1 MAHRSMAPSLRRT
14 SQSAAASRAPSVPSA
29 SSCRTVL
36 RSRVTF
42 FIGRC
47 RSTRTLSL
55 KDRRDGLRIQPRYR
69 LVLMPRSRRQ
79 KTFRARHRRP
89 TSTPICSGWNRHPL
103 TGPNQ
108 RSGRGNKAC
117 VLGAATHLRR
127 RGAPSRKR
135 FRPRLMFFHRRHSKS
150 HFPKPCSHSAAG
162 TDLSQGFAS
171 VFVTAQ
177 DGLTLHVRRYG
188 SGHACAHSIVCLPG
202 LARTAADFHPLATA
216 LAADPANPR
225 LVLALDYRG
234 HGQSQYDRNPKNYAI
249 RVALADLSA
258 VLAAFEITSAIF
270 VGTSFGG
277 VLAMM
282 LAVLPPAAI
291 AGVILNDIGPVMEPR
306 GLMRIKSYVGKLP
319 IARNFEEGA
328 EILRW
333 LFEAQ
338 FTKLAPKDWIAF
350 AKRTWRAD
358 HGRLVPSH
366 DPKLAR
372 ALRGLSL
379 ERLPT
384 LWDQFDALA
393 RIPLMVIRG
402 ANSDMLARPTLNEM
416 LARRDQ
422 LEVVVVPDQG
432 HAPLLAEPNVIR
444 RLVTFV
450 ASCDAPARD

>member
-1 MAHRSMAPSLRRT
+1 
-14 SQSAAASRAPSVPSA
+14 
-29 SSCRTVL
+29 
-36 RSRVTF
+36 
-42 FIGRC
+42 
-47 RSTRTLSL
+47 
-55 KDRRDGLRIQPRYR
+55 
-69 LVLMPRSRRQ
+69 
-79 KTFRARHRRP
+79 
-89 TSTPICSGWNRHPL
+89 
-103 TGPNQ
+103 
-108 RSGRGNKAC
+108 
-117 VLGAATHLRR
+117 
-127 RGAPSRKR
+127 
-135 FRPRLMFFHRRHSKS
+135 MFFHRRQRES
-150 HFPKPCSHSAAG
+150 HFPEPCSHSAAG

-188 SGHACAHSIVCLPG
+188 SRHASAHSVVCLPG

-258 VLAAFEITSAIF
+258 VLTAFEITSSIF

-282 LAVLPPAAI
+282 LAVLPPAAV
-291 AGVILNDIGPVMEPR
+291 AGVILNDIGPVLEPQ

-333 LFEAQ
+333 LFEAR
-338 FTKLAPKDWIAF
+338 FTKLAPQDWVAF
-350 AKRTWRAD
+350 AQRTWRED
-358 HGRLVPSH
+358 HGTLVPSH

-372 ALRGLSL
+372 ALRGFSL
-379 ERLPT
+379 ERLTT

-416 LARRDQ
+416 LARRGQ

-432 HAPLLAEPNVIR
+432 HAPLLAEPRVIR
-444 RLVTFV
+444 RVAAFV

>member
-1 MAHRSMAPSLRRT
+1 
-14 SQSAAASRAPSVPSA
+14 
-29 SSCRTVL
+29 
-36 RSRVTF
+36 
-42 FIGRC
+42 
-47 RSTRTLSL
+47 
-55 KDRRDGLRIQPRYR
+55 
-69 LVLMPRSRRQ
+69 
-79 KTFRARHRRP
+79 
-89 TSTPICSGWNRHPL
+89 
-103 TGPNQ
+103 
-108 RSGRGNKAC
+108 
-117 VLGAATHLRR
+117 
-127 RGAPSRKR
+127 
-135 FRPRLMFFHRRHSKS
+135 MFFHRRHRES
-150 HFPKPCSHSAAG
+150 HFPEPYSHSGAG

-171 VFVTAQ
+171 VFVRAQ
-177 DGLTLHVRRYG
+177 DGLTLHARCYG
-188 SGHACAHSIVCLPG
+188 SRHTSAHSVVCLPG

-234 HGQSQYDRNPKNYAI
+234 HGRSQYDRNPKNYAI

-258 VLAAFEITSAIF
+258 VLAAFKITSAIF

-282 LAVLPPAAI
+282 SAVLPAAV

-306 GLMRIKSYVGKLP
+306 GLMRIKSYVGNLP

-333 LFEAQ
+333 LFKAQ
-338 FTKLAPKDWIAF
+338 FTKLAPQDWVAF
-350 AKRTWRAD
+350 AERTWREG
-358 HGRLVPSH
+358 HGTLVPSH

-372 ALRGLSL
+372 ALREFSL

-402 ANSDMLARPTLNEM
+402 ANSDMLARPTLNAM

-422 LEVVVVPDQG
+422 LEVVVMPDQG
-432 HAPLLAEPNVIR
+432 HAPLLAEPEVIR
-444 RLVTFV
+444 RIAAFV
-450 ASCDAPARD
+450 ASCDVPVRD

>member
-1 MAHRSMAPSLRRT
+1 
-14 SQSAAASRAPSVPSA
+14 
-29 SSCRTVL
+29 
-36 RSRVTF
+36 
-42 FIGRC
+42 
-47 RSTRTLSL
+47 
-55 KDRRDGLRIQPRYR
+55 
-69 LVLMPRSRRQ
+69 
-79 KTFRARHRRP
+79 
-89 TSTPICSGWNRHPL
+89 
-103 TGPNQ
+103 
-108 RSGRGNKAC
+108 
-117 VLGAATHLRR
+117 
-127 RGAPSRKR
+127 
-135 FRPRLMFFHRRHSKS
+135 
-150 HFPKPCSHSAAG
+150 
-162 TDLSQGFAS
+162 
-171 VFVTAQ
+171 
-177 DGLTLHVRRYG
+177 
-188 SGHACAHSIVCLPG
+188 
-202 LARTAADFHPLATA
+202 
-216 LAADPANPR
+216 
-225 LVLALDYRG
+225 VLALDYRG
-234 HGQSQYDRNPKNYAI
+234 HGQSQYDRNPKNYAM

-282 LAVLPPAAI
+282 LAVLPPAAV

-306 GLMRIKSYVGKLP
+306 GLIRIKSYVGKLP

-338 FTKLAPKDWIAF
+338 FTKLAPQDWVAF
-350 AKRTWRAD
+350 AQRTWREG
-358 HGRLVPSH
+358 HGTLVPSH

-372 ALRGLSL
+372 VLRGYSL

-416 LARRDQ
+416 LARREQ

-432 HAPLLAEPNVIR
+432 HAPLLAEPLVIR
-444 RLVTFV
+444 RVAAFV

>member
-1 MAHRSMAPSLRRT
+1 
-14 SQSAAASRAPSVPSA
+14 
-29 SSCRTVL
+29 
-36 RSRVTF
+36 
-42 FIGRC
+42 
-47 RSTRTLSL
+47 
-55 KDRRDGLRIQPRYR
+55 
-69 LVLMPRSRRQ
+69 
-79 KTFRARHRRP
+79 
-89 TSTPICSGWNRHPL
+89 
-103 TGPNQ
+103 
-108 RSGRGNKAC
+108 
-117 VLGAATHLRR
+117 
-127 RGAPSRKR
+127 
-135 FRPRLMFFHRRHSKS
+135 MFFHRRQTER
-150 HFPKPCSHSAAG
+150 HFQEACSRPAAE
-162 TDLSQGFAS
+162 THLCQGFAS
-171 VFVTAQ
+171 AFVRAQ

-188 SGHACAHSIVCLPG
+188 SRDASAHSVVCLPG

-216 LAADPANPR
+216 LAADPASPR

-234 HGQSQYDRNPKNYAI
+234 HGQSQYDRNPKNYAM

-282 LAVLPPAAI
+282 LAVLPPAAV

-306 GLMRIKSYVGKLP
+306 GLIRIKSYVGKLP

-338 FTKLAPKDWIAF
+338 FTKLAPQDWVAF
-350 AKRTWRAD
+350 AQRTWREG
-358 HGRLVPSH
+358 HGTLVPSH

-372 ALRGLSL
+372 VLRGYSL

-416 LARRDQ
+416 LARRSQ

-432 HAPLLAEPNVIR
+432 HAPLLAEPKVIGR
-444 RLVTFV
+444 VAAFV

>member
-1 MAHRSMAPSLRRT
+1 
-14 SQSAAASRAPSVPSA
+14 
-29 SSCRTVL
+29 
-36 RSRVTF
+36 
-42 FIGRC
+42 
-47 RSTRTLSL
+47 
-55 KDRRDGLRIQPRYR
+55 
-69 LVLMPRSRRQ
+69 
-79 KTFRARHRRP
+79 
-89 TSTPICSGWNRHPL
+89 
-103 TGPNQ
+103 
-108 RSGRGNKAC
+108 
-117 VLGAATHLRR
+117 
-127 RGAPSRKR
+127 
-135 FRPRLMFFHRRHSKS
+135 MFFHRRQTER
-150 HFPKPCSHSAAG
+150 HFQEACSRPSAE
-162 TDLSQGFAS
+162 THLCQGFTS
-171 VFVTAQ
+171 GFVTAQ

-188 SGHACAHSIVCLPG
+188 SRHASAHSVVCLPG

-282 LAVLPPAAI
+282 LAVLPPAAV
-291 AGVILNDIGPVMEPR
+291 AGVVLNDIGPVMEPR

-319 IARNFEEGA
+319 IVRNFEEGA

-333 LFEAQ
+333 LFEKQ
-338 FTKLAPKDWIAF
+338 FTKLAPQDWIAF
-350 AKRTWRAD
+350 AQRTWHEHRGA
-358 HGRLVPSH
+358 LMPNH
-366 DPKLAR
+366 DLKLAR
-372 ALRGLSL
+372 ALRSFSL

-402 ANSDMLARPTLNEM
+402 ANSDMLAKPTLNVM
-416 LARRDQ
+416 LTRRSQ

-432 HAPLLAEPNVIR
+432 HAPLLVEPNVIR
-444 RLVTFV
+444 RVAAFV

>member
-1 MAHRSMAPSLRRT
+1 M
-14 SQSAAASRAPSVPSA
+14 
-29 SSCRTVL
+29 
-36 RSRVTF
+36 
-42 FIGRC
+42 
-47 RSTRTLSL
+47 
-55 KDRRDGLRIQPRYR
+55 
-69 LVLMPRSRRQ
+69 
-79 KTFRARHRRP
+79 
-89 TSTPICSGWNRHPL
+89 
-103 TGPNQ
+103 
-108 RSGRGNKAC
+108 
-117 VLGAATHLRR
+117 
-127 RGAPSRKR
+127 
-135 FRPRLMFFHRRHSKS
+135 
-150 HFPKPCSHSAAG
+150 
-162 TDLSQGFAS
+162 
-171 VFVTAQ
+171 TAQ
-177 DGLTLHVRRYG
+177 DGLALHVRRYG

-202 LARTAADFHPLATA
+202 LARTAADFHLLATA
-216 LAADPANPR
+216 LAADPDNPR

-234 HGQSQYDRNPKNYAI
+234 HGQSQYDRNAKNYTI
-249 RVALADLSA
+249 RVAFADLSA
-258 VLAAFEITSAIF
+258 VLAALEITSAIF

-282 LAVLPPAAI
+282 LAVLPPIAV
-291 AGVILNDIGPVMEPR
+291 AGVLLNDIGPVMEPR

-338 FTKLAPKDWIAF
+338 FTKLAPQDWVAF
-350 AKRTWRAD
+350 AQRTWREG
-358 HGRLVPSH
+358 HGTLVPSH

-372 ALRGLSL
+372 ALSFSL
-379 ERLPT
+379 EHLPT

-432 HAPLLAEPNVIR
+432 HAPLLAEPKVIR
-444 RLVTFV
+444 RVAAFV

>member
-1 MAHRSMAPSLRRT
+1 
-14 SQSAAASRAPSVPSA
+14 
-29 SSCRTVL
+29 
-36 RSRVTF
+36 
-42 FIGRC
+42 
-47 RSTRTLSL
+47 
-55 KDRRDGLRIQPRYR
+55 
-69 LVLMPRSRRQ
+69 
-79 KTFRARHRRP
+79 
-89 TSTPICSGWNRHPL
+89 
-103 TGPNQ
+103 
-108 RSGRGNKAC
+108 
-117 VLGAATHLRR
+117 
-127 RGAPSRKR
+127 
-135 FRPRLMFFHRRHSKS
+135 MFFHRRQTER
-150 HFPKPCSHSAAG
+150 HFQEACSRPAAE
-162 TDLSQGFAS
+162 THLCQGFAS
-171 VFVTAQ
+171 AFVRAQ

-188 SGHACAHSIVCLPG
+188 SRHASAHSVVCLPG

-216 LAADPANPR
+216 LAADPASPR

-234 HGQSQYDRNPKNYAI
+234 HGQSQYDRNPKNYAM

-282 LAVLPPAAI
+282 LAVLPPAAV

-306 GLMRIKSYVGKLP
+306 GLIRIKSYVGKLP

-338 FTKLAPKDWIAF
+338 FTKLAPQDWVAF
-350 AKRTWRAD
+350 AQRTWREG
-358 HGRLVPSH
+358 HSTLVPSH

-372 ALRGLSL
+372 VLRGYSL

-416 LARRDQ
+416 LARREQ

-432 HAPLLAEPNVIR
+432 HAPLLAEPLVIR
-444 RLVTFV
+444 RVAAFV

>member
-1 MAHRSMAPSLRRT
+1 M
-14 SQSAAASRAPSVPSA
+14 
-29 SSCRTVL
+29 
-36 RSRVTF
+36 F
-42 FIGRC
+42 F
-47 RSTRTLSL
+47 
-55 KDRRDGLRIQPRYR
+55 YR
-69 LVLMPRSRRQ
+69 
-79 KTFRARHRRP
+79 RHRERQLQEACSRP
-89 TSTPICSGWNRHPL
+89 
-103 TGPNQ
+103 
-108 RSGRGNKAC
+108 
-117 VLGAATHLRR
+117 AADTCL
-127 RGAPSRKR
+127 
-135 FRPRLMFFHRRHSKS
+135 
-150 HFPKPCSHSAAG
+150 C
-162 TDLSQGFAS
+162 QGFAS
-171 VFVTAQ
+171 AFVTAQ

-188 SGHACAHSIVCLPG
+188 SRHTSAHSVLCLPG

-249 RVALADLSA
+249 QVALADLSA

-282 LAVLPPAAI
+282 LAVMPPAAV

-338 FTKLAPKDWIAF
+338 FTKLAPQDWTAF
-350 AKRTWRAD
+350 AQRTWREG
-358 HGRLVPSH
+358 HGTLVPSH
-366 DPKLAR
+366 DTKLAR
-372 ALRGLSL
+372 ALRSYSL

-416 LARRDQ
+416 LARRGQ

-444 RLVTFV
+444 RVAAFV
-450 ASCDAPARD
+450 ASCDVSVRD